1 MCLPEY
7 SSQRDCQ
14 RPTRMIIRLINAA
27 MVNCIPGR
35 SRLSEYPMLKDIE
48 IAKVWA
54 VNMADV

>member
-1 MCLPEY
+1 
-7 SSQRDCQ
+7 
-14 RPTRMIIRLINAA
+14 MIIRLINAA